1 MEIKRGNFKNV
12 TKKKK
17 IVIKIKVKKIVEK
30 KINLKSSFLNNY
42 IYNL

>member
-17 IVIKIKVKKIVEK
+17 IVIKIKIKKIVEK
-30 KINLKSSFLNNY
+30 KN
-42 IYNL
+42 